1 MDSARPSIRDLNRD
15 EQRFVIR
22 TFLLAIGA
30 DQGLTR
36 LAHVKREVRYEDV
49 LKVLNVS
56 TWPTAEATQVELA
69 WMSEPLCHPD
79 FPRLQTYSVF
89 WSSSS
94 ALELWVGTTPRK
106 PIQQSSFLTG
116 ATLLS
121 TIIAGYRASF
131 ARRNHPVNHLS
142 GVIHDHHR
150 RQSADSSPIASVSAG
165 VARRRPG
172 RGRRPGV
179 RPLRQ
184 HQARLSDPVEAFR
197 RMVRRDGPALPAC
210 RTPHRC
216 PLPGRPRR

>member
-121 TIIAGYRASF
+121 TIIPIIARHTDVNSRQMLSSQPYVAASAF
-131 ARRNHPVNHLS
+131 EVVP
-142 GVIHDHHR
+142 D
-150 RQSADSSPIASVSAG
+150 SAVW
-165 VARRRPG
+165 
-172 RGRRPGV
+172 
-179 RPLRQ
+179 
-184 HQARLSDPVEAFR
+184 
-197 RMVRRDGPALPAC
+197 
-210 RTPHRC
+210 T
-216 PLPGRPRR
+216 

>member
-1 MDSARPSIRDLNRD
+1 MNSASPHDRMDSARPSIRDLNRD

-121 TIIAGYRASF
+121 TIIPFIAQLSAAGFSL
-131 ARRNHPVNHLS
+131 RRPPVAPSVNNPQ
-142 GVIHDHHR
+142 IHC
-150 RQSADSSPIASVSAG
+150 
-165 VARRRPG
+165 RRRTARPEMASC
-172 RGRRPGV
+172 RRP
-179 RPLRQ
+179 
-184 HQARLSDPVEAFR
+184 
-197 RMVRRDGPALPAC
+197 
-210 RTPHRC
+210 
-216 PLPGRPRR
+216 

>member
-1 MDSARPSIRDLNRD
+1 MNSASPHDRMDSARPSIRDLNRD

-121 TIIAGYRASF
+121 TIIPVIAQLFVYRS
-131 ARRNHPVNHLS
+131 
-142 GVIHDHHR
+142 
-150 RQSADSSPIASVSAG
+150 
-165 VARRRPG
+165 
-172 RGRRPGV
+172 
-179 RPLRQ
+179 
-184 HQARLSDPVEAFR
+184 LSDRQPPAAPNPSAPAPPRSRPPVRIHNHCAAH
-197 RMVRRDGPALPAC
+197 PALRIFAN
-210 RTPHRC
+210 
-216 PLPGRPRR
+216 PLLIVPLVNFSSSAKTAGK